1 MDFKN
6 VKFLKTIASQKRLQI
21 LKLLEESTEDLRLS
35 SIASKLNI
43 PPPTVKDHLDNLIK
57 AKLVRGE
64 KFFSISPIWK
74 TVKKFLLPIQLI
86 AKSVNFLSE
95 VELHDLPF
103 QFLARLPELEP
114 VRIIDTSTFIIEI
127 MKYFQDN
134 PERIFSLNMKIM
146 GEFDLD
152 FYPIAGKQI
161 GTTLKTSPNQFN
173 YKLISSLKNF
183 EKGEIKPTE
192 FIKEFPNLVSINDF
206 RILNTFPLHLI
217 SIQHI
222 GGIFFNRKGQIDINN
237 GWMIIHE
244 RGIKWITDVF
254 DYYWKI
260 GSPLPNEF

>member
-1 MDFKN
+1 M
-6 VKFLKTIASQKRLQI
+6 KFLKTIASQKRLQI
-21 LKLLEESTEDLRLS
+21 LKLLEESGEDLRLS

-57 AKLVRGE
+57 NKLVKGE

-74 TVKKFLLPIQLI
+74 TVKKFLLPLQLI
-86 AKSVNFLSE
+86 ANSFDFLSE

-134 PERIFSLNMKIM
+134 PERLISLNMKIM
-146 GEFDLD
+146 GDFDLD

-161 GTTLKTSPNQFN
+161 GTTIKPSPHKFN

-183 EKGEIKPTE
+183 ERGEIKPKE
-192 FIKEFPNLVSINDF
+192 FIKEFPYLVSLNDF
-206 RILNTFPLHLI
+206 RILNAFPLHLI
-217 SIQHI
+217 SIHCI
-222 GGIFFNRKGQIDINN
+222 GGIFFNRKGQIDINH
-237 GWMIIHE
+237 GWMITHE
-244 RGIKWITDVF
+244 RGIKWLTDVF
-254 DYYWKI
+254 DYYWKL
-260 GSPLPNEF
+260 GTPLPNNF